1 MFLTL
6 TNANETQP
14 GEAIMI
20 NMNLAVTMNRAAVPQ
35 PDGALIYKTFV
46 FLPPHGTWE
55 VQESLETIH
64 QLLADQVTQ
73 TRRSTE

>member
-14 GEAIMI
+14 GEPIMI
-20 NMNLAVTMNRAAVPQ
+20 NMELVVTMNRAAVPQ
-35 PDGALIYKTFV
+35 ADGALLHKTFI

-55 VQESLETIH
+55 VSESLETIRDM
-64 QLLADQVTQ
+64 LADQAT
-73 TRRSTE
+73 